1 MYGQLVRVMHQTYV
15 NGLSLVGNRLLDLR
29 LTPLLRKQVSRSDG
43 KHLLKAWNEAT
54 CVWERE
60 CEGDARCRGR
70 GGVNPAAARAVPPR
84 ARLRCAMP
92 SATSSNDLFIIF
104 GECELVMRQSERI
117 CVLSIQIEQVG
128 SKKLAPFSAL
138 VDGTTGLPVTMDNLY
153 V

>member
-1 MYGQLVRVMHQTYV
+1 
-15 NGLSLVGNRLLDLR
+15 
-29 LTPLLRKQVSRSDG
+29 
-43 KHLLKAWNEAT
+43 
-54 CVWERE
+54 
-60 CEGDARCRGR
+60 
-70 GGVNPAAARAVPPR
+70 
-84 ARLRCAMP
+84 MP

-117 CVLSIQIEQVG
+117 CVLSIQIGQMG